1 MTFVKHIPLTL
12 EPEKGSQASEG
23 ACRQGLLQ
31 TCELREEQERARLCL
46 FSLFFHVNNKRSFPF
61 PLGSLITQNS
71 PLVGTFFQNTIAGVM
86 SCEKRRR
93 HLEEAAVGLKGE
105 VTSSGEY

>member
-1 MTFVKHIPLTL
+1 M
-12 EPEKGSQASEG
+12 SEA

-31 TCELREEQERARLCL
+31 TCEPREEQEGARLCL
-46 FSLFFHVNNKRSFPF
+46 FSPFRVNNKHSFPF

-86 SCEKRRR
+86 SCAKRRR